1 MENGHPT
8 TPYFTAMSSIIAFAA
23 GVGVWFVLAETTAL
37 ESFVIIPITTL
48 LITAML
54 MLMLRE
60 SMQVGHQTG
69 TTAAETDVF
78 TRLPSHAVAHQHL
91 LREFAA
97 SERNGRPLTVVLFTL
112 DNLPRLAAAKGAGEV
127 NKILLAVGAVM
138 KRHTRS
144 MHMSARLDHAY
155 TVLSV
160 LGSVDERGAAVFVE
174 KVCKDL
180 NTIRVGGQRLEV
192 KVGMAGHTDLVHSAS
207 DLLARAH
214 DSLTSVHTPT
224 ELKIA

>member
-1 MENGHPT
+1 
-8 TPYFTAMSSIIAFAA
+8 MSSIIAFAA

-69 TTAAETDVF
+69 VTAAETDVF
-78 TRLPSHAVAHQHL
+78 TRLPSHAVAYQFL

-97 SERNGRPLTVVLFTL
+97 SERSGRALTVVLFSL
-112 DNLPRLAAAKGAGEV
+112 DNLPRLAATRGAAEA
-127 NKILLAVGAVM
+127 NKVLLAVGAVM
-138 KRHTRS
+138 KRHTRG
-144 MHMSARLDHAY
+144 MNMSARLDGAY
-155 TVLSV
+155 TLMSV
-160 LGSVDERGAAVFVE
+160 LGSVDERGAAVFIE
-174 KVCKDL
+174 KVCRDL
-180 NTIRVGGQRLEV
+180 NSIRVAGRRLEV
-192 KVGMAGHTDLVHSAS
+192 RVGTGSYDSIAHSAS
-207 DLLARAH
+207 ELLTRAH
-214 DSLTSVHTPT
+214 DSLTAVNVPT